1 MNPFSDAL
9 LQSLARQH
17 GTPLWVYDA
26 ATVRARIA
34 ELRAF
39 DTIRF
44 AQKANSNIHLLR
56 LMREQGVV
64 VDAVSRGEILR
75 ALAAGFTAE
84 LNAQGASGIVFTAD
98 LFDHATLATVV
109 EHRVPVNAGSIDMLH
124 QLGAVSPGHAV
135 WPVSYTH
142 LTLPT
147 KRIV

>member
-9 LQSLARQH
+9 LQSLAHQH

-26 ATVRARIA
+26 ATIRARIA

-75 ALAAGFTAE
+75 ALAAGYTTD
-84 LNAQGASGIVFTAD
+84 LNAQGASGITIPDAVRGDWSSLIYSNFGLYTSFNGA
-98 LFDHATLATVV
+98 LLTWSTLV
-109 EHRVPVNAGSIDMLH
+109 GS
-124 QLGAVSPGHAV
+124 
-135 WPVSYTH
+135 
-142 LTLPT
+142 
-147 KRIV
+147 

>member
-1 MNPFSDAL
+1 MNPFAPAL

-26 ATVRARIA
+26 ATIRARIA

-75 ALAAGFTAE
+75 ALAAGFTSE
-84 LNAQGASGIVFTAD
+84 VNAQGASGIVFTAD
-98 LFDHATLATVV
+98 LFDADDEGYAVVLVPGDLTEEQVAAAQLAADNCPEYAISV
-109 EHRVPVNAGSIDMLH
+109 EA
-124 QLGAVSPGHAV
+124 
-135 WPVSYTH
+135 
-142 LTLPT
+142 
-147 KRIV
+147 